1 MAGKVCKDQC
11 RIISQD
17 AVPKED
23 WSTSDKFILGFLS
36 LFGIILVIGI
46 IMQRQLMSKKDSLME
61 EAAMAVAGI
70 QKVHI
75 VGLTILFVII
85 IMIFGLLRMKAVTWT
100 MLLLINLV
108 LFLYLVKL
116 LIPSVTED
124 HRTIG
129 TKLTS
134 DTSYSEFS
142 TTASVA

>member
-1 MAGKVCKDQC
+1 M
-11 RIISQD
+11 I
-17 AVPKED
+17 
-23 WSTSDKFILGFLS
+23 
-36 LFGIILVIGI
+36 GIIL
-46 IMQRQLMSKKDSLME
+46 QRQLMSKKDSLME

-70 QKVHI
+70 QKIHI

-116 LIPSVTED
+116 LIPGVTED

-142 TTASVA
+142 TTGSVA

>member
-11 RIISQD
+11 RLISQD